1 MIPSLHSFLQ
11 ENIAYAVQKLQKQH
25 ILFLIGSGDID
36 LDCQIE
42 LSIIQE
48 IQKGRPIIIKAYESA
63 WLTELP
69 TSNKIY
75 IVKDFSAMIQKMDE
89 AEINHLAKAMNT
101 AANWSSFIIFHI
113 VENTEMA
120 LQVLQ
125 KLSIIN
131 DKLNLSIQLNPSI
144 PSELYLSILTES
156 FWEQEVEVKED
167 VIAKMAVDLKKQ
179 KFSYTHI
186 KIFIRLVLQLL
197 QQRQTKTLSHLFSL
211 EVYEE
216 IGTLQYF
223 IEFNGKSFISQ
234 AESLADI
241 QAIEWIFRSLIVVQ
255 QNKPQILHLT
265 IDQIVS
271 RSGVEKEKVCAIL
284 NLAAGG
290 GFNLLL
296 HEEGLYSIL
305 KRAYF
310 EEWSDLKKWIGQES
324 ESVKLFEKYRFL
336 AYQHADGSG
345 QLLTGV
351 QLEESNRWQ
360 QMNCLQP
367 DWAIL
372 YYPDLELVKG
382 YITASELSYKEYL
395 DGQEKARSRRLKFA
409 YQLAGGSVVIG
420 VLILML
426 SMWALGQK
434 KEAES
439 QTARANLEKKRT
451 DTAYQKAESSRI
463 RADSLKVQALKSAQE
478 ADRNATK
485 AKIAEKNA
493 LLKKE
498 EAILAKQDA
507 LRFLSAEK
515 EAKLKELQAKDE
527 AITQT
532 KLAKLNELKAMEEE
546 ENAIRAANRAEKLRI
561 QQLSR
566 ANALAVYEDYDNAQ
580 FEVGREKATNAYE
593 QFIKNGGNPYDRDLL
608 TALME
613 GAMRHKPYEYKKDLK
628 LQPLRMVID
637 NRNEKLA
644 VYGIDQKV
652 KVFNTKSKE
661 EVNKDFFVN
670 KLYGLGFLSDQT
682 IAGASS
688 SSLFLQLTNPKS
700 AFIPVELKGKEILNL
715 FTMPTTENNVWIST
729 PTELNVYDY
738 QQGKT
743 LRFRTSVAIPKVTL
757 LRKIDNY
764 WLCVSGNKLIRFSLE
779 TKENKEIKIFRTP
792 ITAISG
798 AMLNKWV
805 AIGDEMGNIYILDPV
820 TGEIKAERSKL
831 HLSKISG
838 LETVHFKD
846 NIEILVSTGFDYFVH
861 IFYIDLDK
869 NQSVS
874 LPSPVSL
881 REHKKWI
888 TGLSIEP
895 STLQAI
901 TCSVD
906 ETMRFWPL
914 DPNKYLFKGV
924 VPINSSNK
932 DFHP

>member
-1 MIPSLHSFLQ
+1 MIPSLHSFLK
-11 ENIAYAVQKLQKQH
+11 ENIAIAIQKLHKQH
-25 ILFLIGSGDID
+25 ILFLIGSGDVD
-36 LDCQIE
+36 LDWEIE
-42 LSIIQE
+42 LSIIQGV
-48 IQKGRPIIIKAYESA
+48 QKGKPIIIKAYESA
-63 WLTELP
+63 WLSELP
-69 TSNKIY
+69 SSNKIH
-75 IVKDFSAMIQKMDE
+75 IVRDFPAMIQKMDE
-89 AEINHLAKAMNT
+89 VEINHLAKAMNT
-101 AANWSSFIIFHI
+101 AEKWTSYVIFQ
-113 VENTEMA
+113 VGENTEIA

-125 KLSIIN
+125 KLSSIN
-131 DKLNLSIQLNPSI
+131 DKLNLGIQLNPTI
-144 PSELYLSILTES
+144 PSELYLPILNES
-156 FWEQEVEVKED
+156 FSKQEITIKEEVLT
-167 VIAKMAVDLKKQ
+167 KMAVDVKKQ
-179 KFSYTHI
+179 SLSYTHI
-186 KIFIRLVLQLL
+186 RIFIRLVVQLL
-197 QQRQTKTLSHLFSL
+197 QQRQTKNLSQLFSL
-211 EVYEE
+211 EAYEE

-223 IEFNGKSFISQ
+223 VEFNGKAFISQ

-255 QNKPQILHLT
+255 QNKPQILQLT

-271 RSGVEKEKVCAIL
+271 RSGVEKEKVTTIL

-290 GFNLLL
+290 GFDLLL
-296 HEEGLYSIL
+296 CKDGLYSIL
-305 KRAYF
+305 NKAYF
-310 EEWSDLKKWIGQES
+310 EEWSDLKKWIIQES
-324 ESVKLFEKYRFL
+324 ESVKLFDKYRFL

-351 QLEESNRWQ
+351 QLEETNRWQ
-360 QMNCLQP
+360 QMNSLQP

-382 YITASELSYKEYL
+382 YIAASELAYKEYL

-478 ADRNATK
+478 ADLNATK

-515 EAKLKELQAKDE
+515 EAKLQELQAKDE

-532 KLAKLNELKAMEEE
+532 KLAKVNELKAKEEE

-580 FEVGREKATNAYE
+580 FEIGREKATNAYE
-593 QFIKNGGNPYDRDLL
+593 QFIKNGGNPYDRDIL

-613 GAMRHKPYEYKKDLK
+613 GAMRHKPYDYKKDLK

-644 VYGIDQKV
+644 VYGIDQKI
-652 KVFNTKSKE
+652 KVFNTKTKKE
-661 EVNKDFFVN
+661 VDKDFFVN

-682 IAGASS
+682 IAGTSS

-715 FTMPTTENNVWIST
+715 FTMPTTEKNVWIST

-743 LRFRTSVAIPKVTL
+743 LRFITSIAIPKVTL

-861 IFYIDLDK
+861 IFYMDLDK
-869 NQSVS
+869 IQSVS
-874 LPSPVSL
+874 FPSPISL

-888 TGLSIEP
+888 TGLTIEP

-914 DPNKYLFKGV
+914 DPNKYLFKGAG
-924 VPINSSNK
+924 PINSSKK